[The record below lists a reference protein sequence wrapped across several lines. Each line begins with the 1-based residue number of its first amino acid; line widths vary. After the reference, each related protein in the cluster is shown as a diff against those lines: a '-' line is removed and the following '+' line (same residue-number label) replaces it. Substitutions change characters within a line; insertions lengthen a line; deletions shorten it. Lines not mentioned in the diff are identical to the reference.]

1 MPPGTLRSRSLIRFT
16 IRVGLPH
23 LGQSVLLDVS
33 IIFLR
38 SAVLAILAMIQYSPV
53 EGLGAVV
60 GQVVPLLLFYTEA
73 RLEAARQNIGEISH
87 LPSSASARIVI
98 FPFWQ
103 FWQFRLFWQSRCW

>member
-60 GQVVPLLLFYTEA
+60 GSGGLYAVPLLLFYTEA
-73 RLEAARQNIGEISH
+73 TLEAARQNIGEIGH

-98 FPFWQ
+98 F
-103 FWQFRLFWQSRCW
+103 

>member
-60 GQVVPLLLFYTEA
+60 GSGGLYAVPLLLFYTEA
-73 RLEAARQNIGEISH
+73 TLEGSPAKCHHPARLAKTPKLLESD
-87 LPSSASARIVI
+87 L
-98 FPFWQ
+98 
-103 FWQFRLFWQSRCW
+103 